1 MGMKIALKT
10 TPKSC
15 LIIFWIGIAVGCICR
30 LADYF
35 PAETVWGFSS
45 IQTLLGFWIITNT
58 TIVLLSS
65 SCLCAGLSSFLYMF
79 GMTLSFYGSK
89 AILGNFIPLFSGEF
103 NTGLF
108 VMFTIAAIPCA
119 IAAAILY
126 LWNQDRIF
134 NSVLY
139 ALPVGA
145 LLAEAFATTIF
156 LFAFHRY
163 LFQVFMDLVGAVG
176 FAIVFWKKVKSRK
189 VYIFSI
195 GMTFAVFYFL
205 MWHKELMFW
214 LQNPELLA

>member
-1 MGMKIALKT
+1 MIIALKT

-15 LIIFWIGIAVGCICR
+15 LIIFGIGIAVGCICR

-108 VMFTIAAIPCA
+108 LMFTIAAIPCA

-163 LFQVFMDLVGAVG
+163 LFQVFMDLGGAVG

-205 MWHKELMFW
+205 LWHKELMFW

>member
-1 MGMKIALKT
+1 MKIALKT